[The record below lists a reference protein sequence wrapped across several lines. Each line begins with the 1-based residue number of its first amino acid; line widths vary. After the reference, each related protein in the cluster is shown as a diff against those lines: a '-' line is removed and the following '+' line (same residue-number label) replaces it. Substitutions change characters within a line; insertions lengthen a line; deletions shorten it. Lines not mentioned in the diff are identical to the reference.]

1 LATTLESY
9 LEEQRARVDRALERY
24 LPEESTHPP
33 SLIRAMRYSV
43 FSGGKRLRPALTLAG
58 AEVVGGDPERV
69 LPVACAIEL
78 IHTYSLIHDDLPAI
92 DDDDFRRGRPASH
105 KVFGEAIAIL
115 AGDALLTHAFQLMTS
130 PEALASIEPERLL
143 DVVQDIA
150 RAAGAEGMV
159 GGQTV
164 DVESEGMTPE
174 PALVEYIHTRK
185 TGALIR
191 ASVRAGGV
199 LGGGDERQVKALSL
213 YGEKL
218 GFAFQIVDD
227 VLDVEGDAA
236 RMGKPTGSDAQ
247 HRKVTYPGAVGLA
260 AAKEQARQ
268 LLQEATQALTLFGP
282 RATMLER
289 LAEYVIARRH

>member
-1 LATTLESY
+1 LATSLESY
-9 LEEQRARVDRALERY
+9 LEEQRVRVDRALERY
-24 LPEESTHPP
+24 LPEESVHPP
-33 SLIRAMRYSV
+33 GLIRAMRYSV

-58 AEVVGGDPERV
+58 AEVVGGDPEQV

-130 PEALASIEPERLL
+130 PEVLATVELERLL
-143 DVVQDIA
+143 DVVQDVA
-150 RAAGAEGMV
+150 RAAGVEGMV
-159 GGQTV
+159 GGQTA

-174 PALVEYIHTRK
+174 AALVEYIHTRK

-247 HRKVTYPGAVGLA
+247 HRKVTYPAAVGLA
-260 AAKEQARQ
+260 AAKEQARR

-282 RATMLER
+282 RAAVLER
-289 LAEYVIARRH
+289 LAECVVARRH